1 MAKTV
6 KETASLPIS
15 LREQPAS
22 TVPLH
27 TDVSGMA
34 VPDTLDVVR
43 HKDEINAIYQ
53 KLREAEAKL
62 VGPDGKTEILPNNV
76 YSFLLRLLADLKA
89 GHSVTILQSMHRL
102 TTVQAAK
109 VLGVSRQYLIQLL
122 EKEEI
127 PYEKVGTHRRVFA
140 RDVLAYKARRDIAR
154 RNVLNNLA
162 RREFAKGDYGKV
174 PDDFHTG
181 K

>member
-1 MAKTV
+1 MVKQE
-6 KETASLPIS
+6 KETKTPLAIS
-15 LREQPAS
+15 LREQE
-22 TVPLH
+22 
-27 TDVSGMA
+27 
-34 VPDTLDVVR
+34 
-43 HKDEINAIYQ
+43 EINNIYF

-89 GHSVTILQSMHRL
+89 GHSVTILQNMHRL
-102 TTVQAAK
+102 TTVEAAK

-122 EKEEI
+122 EKGDI
-127 PYEKVGTHRRVFA
+127 PFEKVGTHRRVFV
-140 RDVLAYKARRDIAR
+140 RDILAYKAKRDIAR
-154 RNVLNNLA
+154 RNILNDLA
-162 RREFAKGDYGKV
+162 KQEFAKGDYGKV